1 MISSVDLEQLPG
13 PWPSCSANKQPGINW
28 LSIPST
34 WASSFLVKCEMST
47 TPEKKYIQMQSPCS
61 ACRFMIVSCIFQSKQ
76 VCPCEPSCNVHENQA
91 NQGNERRSFLQ
102 CRILLCV
109 LSWSN
114 GTGRRNH
121 RSQLLLRSHSGH
133 GSDQQLRRLYWH
145 DLRLAQVSKTCTWRS
160 RVWARS
166 VPSQIQGEATQ
177 ISAQSKTSL
186 CNHFVVPYIIQIY
199 MIWIIRNIVIS
210 SSGFVWR

>member
-13 PWPSCSANKQPGINW
+13 LWPSCSANKQPGINW

-34 WASSFLVKCEMST
+34 WASSFLVKC
-47 TPEKKYIQMQSPCS
+47 
-61 ACRFMIVSCIFQSKQ
+61 CRLHPINTSKCNLLVPPLVSCIQSNQ
-76 VCPCEPSCNVHENQA
+76 VFPCEPSCNVHENQA
-91 NQGNERRSFLQ
+91 NQGNERRSFLL

-114 GTGRRNH
+114 VTGRRNH

-145 DLRLAQVSKTCTWRS
+145 DLRLAQVSKTCTTWRS

-166 VPSQIQGEATQ
+166 VPSQIQGEATPRP
-177 ISAQSKTSL
+177 K
-186 CNHFVVPYIIQIY
+186 
-199 MIWIIRNIVIS
+199 
-210 SSGFVWR
+210 